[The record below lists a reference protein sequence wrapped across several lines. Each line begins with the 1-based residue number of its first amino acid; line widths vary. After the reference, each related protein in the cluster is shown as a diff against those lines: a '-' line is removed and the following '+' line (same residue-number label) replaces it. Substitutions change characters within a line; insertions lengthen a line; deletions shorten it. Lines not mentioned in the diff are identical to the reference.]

1 MSTDPAARLIGAWNP
16 SGRAPAHRR
25 LAVLLAAIDDADAC
39 RHDTLGARNRRLLLL
54 HRTLVGGPLE
64 ALAACAVCGMDHE
77 FIVPA
82 DAILEMPAPAAD
94 ARVRI
99 RSRGRSLSFRLPR
112 MTDIEAASGAASVAD
127 VRHAVLE
134 RCRIEGDGQAI
145 SGAAAERLAREFE
158 ALDPAADIVV
168 SLTCSGC
175 GSGFAASV
183 DLAGFIVRGI
193 DRVVDSLYRDI
204 DAIASAY
211 GWDEPTILALPA
223 DRRRRYVEM
232 IATRARPR
240 PAIRPRTQ

>member
-1 MSTDPAARLIGAWNP
+1 MATDPAARLIGAWNP

-25 LAVLLAAIDDADAC
+25 LAALLAAIDDADAC
-39 RHDTLGARNRRLLLL
+39 RDDTLGARNRRLLLL
-54 HRTLVGGPLE
+54 HRTFVGGS
-64 ALAACAVCGMDHE
+64 LAAQVKCAACGMDNE

-82 DAILEMPAPAAD
+82 DAILEMRPPAAD

-99 RSRGRSLSFRLPR
+99 RSKGRSLSFRLPC
-112 MTDIEAASGAASVAD
+112 MTDIEAASGASSVVE
-127 VRHAVLE
+127 VRDAVLE
-134 RCRIEGDGQAI
+134 RCRLEGDGNAI

-168 SLTCSGC
+168 NITCSGC
-175 GSGFAASV
+175 GSGLAASV
-183 DLAGFIVRGI
+183 DLAAFIVRGI
-193 DRVVDSLYRDI
+193 DRVVDGLYREI

-223 DRRRRYVEM
+223 ERRRRYVEM

-240 PAIRPRTQ
+240 PATQPRTQ